1 MNFLQSRPLLWG
13 INLIVPL
20 LIKYS
25 GPALGLNPVM
35 ATFFALTTWAILS
48 WILATLPEN
57 LVAILLPAL
66 YVIARVGTGREVF
79 APWGGSIPWLIIGGM
94 IMGLIM
100 MQTGLSKRIALWSI
114 RIAGLSFT
122 RVMVG
127 LMLAGLII
135 SPFVPSVMGKSAIVS
150 VICLGICQ
158 ALKLAPGSR
167 EGATVFLVGFLAV
180 ACPKLAFLTG
190 GGDVVIAARIAGD
203 VSGTAITWGE
213 YFVQNFPLAM
223 VYAAISF
230 VLVMLVM
237 RPRIGRDL
245 EEYIEGEYA
254 RLGPLQPAERKTM
267 AIMAVML
274 ALMATEK
281 LHGVDAGYCL
291 LLMGGACFLPGI
303 DLMDQEKLG
312 KLNFGV
318 IFFVTGCMCIGTAA
332 TAAGVDRWIADL
344 IAPLLDGSRLFATVG
359 MFLVGLVANFLLTPL
374 ATLATLTGP
383 FAQIGVDLGLSANV
397 VAYSLIYGVD
407 QMIFPYE
414 YAVLLFFYSAG
425 YMRLKHVI
433 IVLGL
438 RAVLTLAFLIGV
450 AVPYWQILGIY

>member
-1 MNFLQSRPLLWG
+1 MTAGQSRLVQWA
-13 INLIVPL
+13 INLGIPV
-20 LIKYS
+20 LIKLF
-25 GPALGLNPVM
+25 GPQMGLTPVM
-35 ATFFALTTWAILS
+35 ATFFAFTAWAILS
-48 WILATLPEN
+48 WIMATLPEN

-66 YVIARVGTGREVF
+66 YVISQVGTGKEVF
-79 APWGGSIPWLIIGGM
+79 APWGSSIPWLIIGGM
-94 IMGLIM
+94 IMGMIM

-114 RIAGLSFT
+114 RTAGLSFT
-122 RVMVG
+122 RVLIG
-127 LMLAGLII
+127 LMLAGVII

-167 EGATVFLVGFLAV
+167 EGATVFLIGFLSV

-190 GGDVVIAARIAGD
+190 GGDVVIAAKIAGD
-203 VSGTAITWGE
+203 TAGTAISWGE

-223 VYAAISF
+223 VYGALSF

-245 EEYIEGEYA
+245 EEYIESEYA
-254 RLGPLQPAERKTM
+254 RLGPLQTAERKTI

-359 MFLVGLVANFLLTPL
+359 IFLVGMVANFLLTPL

-383 FAQIGVDLGLSANV
+383 FTQIGMDLGLSANV
-397 VAYSLIYGVD
+397 VAYSLIYGAD
-407 QMIFPYE
+407 QYLFPYE
-414 YAVLLFFYSAG
+414 YAVLLYFYSSG
-425 YMRLKHVI
+425 YMRLQQI
-433 IVLGL
+433 MLIMGL
-438 RAVLTLAFLIGV
+438 RAMLTLVFLVTV
-450 AVPYWQILGIY
+450 AVPYWQLLGIF

>member
-1 MNFLQSRPLLWG
+1 MMVAQSRLMLWG
-13 INLIVPL
+13 INLGIPI
-20 LIKYS
+20 LIKVF
-25 GPALGLNPVM
+25 GPQMGLAPVM
-35 ATFFALTTWAILS
+35 ATFFAVTTWAVLS
-48 WILATLPEN
+48 WIMETLPEN
-57 LVAILLPAL
+57 LVAILLPAF
-66 YVIARVGTGREVF
+66 YVIMQVGTGREVF
-79 APWGGSIPWLIIGGM
+79 APWGSSIPWLIIGGM

-122 RVMVG
+122 RVMIG

-135 SPFVPSVMGKSAIVS
+135 SPFVPSVMGKSAIVA

-158 ALKLAPGSR
+158 ALRLEPGTR
-167 EGATVFLVGFLAV
+167 EGATVYLIGFLSV
-180 ACPKLAFLTG
+180 ACPKLAYLTG
-190 GGDVVIAARIAGD
+190 GGDIVIAMKFAGD
-203 VSGTAITWGE
+203 AAGAPISWGE

-230 VLVMLVM
+230 VLVML
-237 RPRIGRDL
+237 
-245 EEYIEGEYA
+245 
-254 RLGPLQPAERKTM
+254 
-267 AIMAVML
+267 

-291 LLMGGACFLPGI
+291 LLMGAVCFLPGI
-303 DLMDQEKLG
+303 DLMNQEKLARM
-312 KLNFGV
+312 NFGV
-318 IFFVTGCMCIGTAA
+318 IFFVVGCMCIGSGA
-332 TAAGVDRWIADL
+332 TAAGVDRWFADL
-344 IAPLLDGSRLFATVG
+344 VAPMLHGSKLFTVVG
-359 MFLVGLVANFLLTPL
+359 IFLVGLVSNFVLTPL
-374 ATLATLTGP
+374 AALATLTGP
-383 FAQIGVDLGLSANV
+383 FAQIGMDLGLSANV

-414 YAVLLFFYSAG
+414 YAVLLYFYSAG

-450 AVPYWQILGIY
+450 AVPYWQLLGIY